1 MDETQELQLVNAVDL
16 RITMAKEDK
25 LGETIGVYLVPLL
38 TKLASKNVSV
48 RQKVVE
54 MCQHINT
61 RIKNTTF
68 KLPVDALVKQF
79 VESDSELIRNFD
91 LMYIEMGIARMGDDK
106 STLIIPLISSISTLS
121 YNHSKAVFR
130 ILLKLLPFMTYP
142 PRGST
147 EADKFRETLDV
158 NDNDIAYLALRFTD
172 VFNFS
177 ATKRTGMTI
186 REYEF
191 LSAEECTTA
200 VKSHLLK
207 FISALFTDTES
218 YIPLL
223 CASTDGSSAIGE
235 PANDAWKKLQVD
247 LESEMLTNQ
256 LYQLLLG
263 YNGSSPVKQTTQA
276 KILAA
281 LCHSVH
287 AANVDDAFRAIQ
299 YFTQTDFYSRAA
311 IIQFVNWI
319 VKHSNEELFLRHS
332 GDLLER
338 VTHLGNDAKTAESA
352 QELMGGILR
361 RDSRL
366 LSNISHVTFLF
377 DRKAGDSLSEL
388 INPLAKYP
396 ETAEKL
402 IPHLSRYISHQATQF
417 MAAKYATRVFPYSSA
432 HARFLC
438 LVGLTFG
445 RTDMLEECNRGL
457 NPYWMRAVNVPYITS
472 HDSLDVIKGT
482 SDSDIFQFP
491 DVFELCKLIH
501 ESKFDLKKAAEWMF
515 PYLVRLTVAT
525 AIQGHDTV
533 CVVDE
538 QWETRVDEALKSDDH
553 VRKLVIEYLSKTDI
567 SPILD
572 IISTHQTFSTLPEVS
587 LELYYSLVS
596 LSTKSYNVFDANN
609 SVVQLAL
616 TSPYYKIQSHAARVI
631 GLEQSEE
638 VAHNL
643 IAQCFNHVPKNVDGP
658 ILVFSNLVSFLSESD
673 ISSAL
678 EICSTHIDMES
689 VQTFLSEMKLH
700 RIFLDNWSRLDDV
713 KKKTLVKPTEHSVL
727 AFAYLNLDSPDFESN
742 VDKIFAIESKQ
753 MDFAFFTGEALCVLA
768 AGWETKFVKR
778 KMWKIADKLPVSSLA
793 EERVSQLTTRLINMA
808 KTVTK
813 PSLRKSTAIWLLSVV
828 QYCGHMIHAL
838 LPQLQ
843 LAFMRFLPEKDD
855 IVQEAASRGLS
866 LVFEQG
872 DSRLQKDLVEN
883 LVSSFV
889 TDKSSH
895 NQKVHQETELFE
907 PGVLNTNDGSISTYK
922 DILSLASE
930 VGDPSLVYRFMSLAN
945 HASLWSSR
953 KGIAFGLGNIF
964 AKASLEQQL
973 ADNPALGNTLIP
985 KLYRYKF
992 DPSTGQVMANIW
1004 KMLIGESSTKTVNS
1018 HFESI
1023 LKELLSSIS
1032 SKEWRVRQASSAALL
1047 DLLQG
1052 RPISQYLDHLSEIWT
1067 ACFRVVDDIKESVR
1081 TAGLGLTR
1089 GLTTALIRSLESDS
1103 ISDATAKQV
1112 LDQIIPFLLGN
1123 SGLQSSAEEVQHFS
1137 LDVLL
1142 QLIKKGGSRLKPFI
1156 PDLLSEFVE
1165 LLSTLEPQAMNYIAL
1180 NADKY
1185 GTTANDIDSSR
1196 LAAVR
1201 HSPMMDSIEEI
1212 IDLCDADLMK
1222 KIVPKLTLSIRK
1234 SVGLPSK
1241 VAGSRII
1248 VTLTIRKTQLFKPYA
1263 GPLLVKSAIPSIYD
1277 RNETVSRSY
1286 LAACGYLCRLADD
1299 ESVLSY
1305 ITELQNLYF
1314 GEIQKGT
1321 LERARISAAIGVKEI
1336 AAHAADKFDSLSA
1349 SLLPLIFVGKH
1360 DSDPAVQDVF
1370 TNIWNNNTGGK
1381 GAISLHIKEI
1391 IALVSP
1397 HLSSQQ
1403 WNIKQI
1409 AATSIADACNSVGK
1423 NVLNDELFEVMISA
1437 CQGKSWTGK
1446 EAVFDALVSLAIKF
1460 NLHDA
1465 VVDKVVTTEI
1475 KRKNREYQILAL
1487 KSASRYLGHFP
1498 SKQLFDIFSDICSL
1512 YLLSKSDLE
1521 DVDMDS
1527 DDEEELLKSQS
1538 EDRRNAILGTA
1549 IRALSI
1555 ESTDEDVSFLS
1566 SYFSQ
1571 VSEWIQLALTP
1582 PKNLNKLATKK
1593 SVDPTWKTK
1602 LCISQALYSV
1612 VIGFFGQEK
1621 PAGFEK
1627 QFLEIWT
1634 LVADTCLLTTNLDKT
1649 KVEVCKLGQAVLN
1662 SKMSDA
1668 SKEKVREVL
1677 VLAEEHEQSLIV
1689 KAELGRVLKSI

>member
-1 MDETQELQLVNAVDL
+1 
-16 RITMAKEDK
+16 
-25 LGETIGVYLVPLL
+25 
-38 TKLASKNVSV
+38 
-48 RQKVVE
+48 
-54 MCQHINT
+54 
-61 RIKNTTF
+61 
-68 KLPVDALVKQF
+68 
-79 VESDSELIRNFD
+79 
-91 LMYIEMGIARMGDDK
+91 
-106 STLIIPLISSISTLS
+106 
-121 YNHSKAVFR
+121 
-130 ILLKLLPFMTYP
+130 MTYP
-142 PRGST
+142 ARGSL
-147 EADKFRETLDV
+147 EADKFRDTLEV
-158 NDNDIAYLALRFTD
+158 NDADIEYLALRFTD
-172 VFNFS
+172 VFNYS
-177 ATKRTGMTI
+177 PSKRTGMTI
-186 REYEF
+186 REYEY
-191 LSAEECTTA
+191 LSAEECTTE

-207 FISALFTDTES
+207 FISALFNDTES
-218 YIPLL
+218 CIPLL
-223 CASTDGSSAIGE
+223 CASTDGNSSIGE

-247 LESEMLTNQ
+247 LESEKLTNH

-276 KILAA
+276 KILSA

-287 AANVDDAFRAIQ
+287 AANVDNAFAAIQ
-299 YFTQTDFYSRAA
+299 YFTQTDFYSRTAV
-311 IIQFVNWI
+311 IQFVNWI
-319 VKHSNEELFLRHS
+319 VKHSNEELFLKHS

-396 ETAEKL
+396 DTAEKL
-402 IPHLSRYISHQATQF
+402 LPHLSRYISQQATQF
-417 MAAKYATRVFPYSSA
+417 MAAKYATRVFPYSNA

-438 LVGLTFG
+438 LVGLTYG

-472 HDSLDVIKGT
+472 HDSLDVIKGV
-482 SDSDIFQFP
+482 SKSEFKFP
-491 DVFELCKLIH
+491 DVFELCKLIQD
-501 ESKFDLKKAAEWMF
+501 SKFNLQKAAEWMF

-553 VRKLVIEYLSKTDI
+553 VRKLVIEYLRENDI
-567 SPILD
+567 SPVLD
-572 IISTHQTFSTLPEVS
+572 IISSHQKFTILPELA

-596 LSTKSYNVFDANN
+596 LSTKPYNVFDENK

-616 TSPYYKIQSHAARVI
+616 TSPYYKIQSHAAKVI
-631 GLEQSEE
+631 GLEQNEE
-638 VAHNL
+638 VAKSL
-643 IAQCFNHVPKNVDGP
+643 IAQCFGHVSKNVDGP
-658 ILVFSNLVSFLSESD
+658 ILVFANLVPFLSESD
-673 ISSAL
+673 ITSAL

-689 VQTFLSEMKLH
+689 VQTLLSELKLH
-700 RIFLDNWSRLDDV
+700 RISLDSWSRLDDV

-727 AFAYLNLDSPDFESN
+727 AFAYLNIDSADFDAN

-778 KMWKIADKLPVSSLA
+778 KMWKIADTLPEGSN
-793 EERVSQLTTRLINMA
+793 ERVCQLTNRLITMA

-828 QYCGHMIHAL
+828 QYCGHMIHSL

-889 TDKSSH
+889 TDKSS

-907 PGVLNTNDGSISTYK
+907 PGVLNTGDGSISTYK

-953 KGIAFGLGNIF
+953 KGIAFGLGSIF

-973 ADNPALGNTLIP
+973 ADNPALGKTLIP

-1004 KMLIGESSTKTVNS
+1004 KMLIGESSTKTINA

-1023 LKELLSSIS
+1023 LKELLSSIA

-1081 TAGLGLTR
+1081 TAGLALTR
-1089 GLTTALIRSLESDS
+1089 GLTTALVRSLESDS
-1103 ISDATAKQV
+1103 ISDSVAQQV

-1212 IDLCDADLMK
+1212 VDLCDADLMK
-1222 KIVPKLTLSIRK
+1222 KIVPKLAQSIRK

-1263 GPLLVKSAIPSIYD
+1263 GQLLLKSAIPSIYD

-1299 ESVLSY
+1299 DSVLSY
-1305 ITELQNLYF
+1305 ISELQGLYF
-1314 GEIQKGT
+1314 SEIQKGT

-1360 DSDPAVQDVF
+1360 DSDPPVQDVF

-1381 GAISLHIKEI
+1381 GAITLHIKEI

-1460 NLHDA
+1460 NRHDA
-1465 VVDKVVTTEI
+1465 VVDKVVVTEI

-1498 SKQLFDIFSDICSL
+1498 SEDLFDVFSEICSL

-1527 DDEEELLKSQS
+1527 DDEEEILKSQS

-1555 ESTDEDVSFLS
+1555 ENTDQDISFLKT
-1566 SYFSQ
+1566 YFSQ
-1571 VSEWIQLALTP
+1571 VAEWIELALTP

-1612 VIGFFGQEK
+1612 VVGFFGQEK
-1621 PAGFEK
+1621 PEAFEK
-1627 QFLEIWT
+1627 LFLGIWT
-1634 LVADTCLLTTNLDKT
+1634 VVADSCLLTTNLDKT

-1662 SKMSDA
+1662 SKMGAAKDKV
-1668 SKEKVREVL
+1668 KETL
-1677 VLAEEHEQSLIV
+1677 VLAEENEQSLIV
-1689 KAELGRVLKSI
+1689 KAELGRVLK